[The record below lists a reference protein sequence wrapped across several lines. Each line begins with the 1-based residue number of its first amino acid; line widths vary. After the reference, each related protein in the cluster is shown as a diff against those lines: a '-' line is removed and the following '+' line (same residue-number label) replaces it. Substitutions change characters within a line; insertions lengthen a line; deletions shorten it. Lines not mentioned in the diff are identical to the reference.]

1 VQRLLRVLHAVA
13 PGNRGIKRSRAHA
26 NMLDETDQAPIP
38 K

>member
-13 PGNRGIKRSRAHA
+13 PGDRGIKRA
-26 NMLDETDQAPIP
+26 NMLDETDQARIP